1 MPKKKSSERYKVN
14 FSNERTKAALA
25 YMVLGE
31 SRITREELYSICG
44 KDIFY
49 SLKHSGYIKERER
62 GTFIPTQ
69 KLKNHVARMDGK
81 HFASS
86 GSSEHSTLLR
96 SSLNLVPRQALI
108 ENRFQSAYDIEKRCT
123 IPKSEVSYLTPDYQ
137 VTLTREE
144 LAEYIGNLEAY
155 KDTLPSYTRAYE
167 LISESIQK
175 LSSYTDVSS
184 LTFNV
189 EIVTSNYGN
198 RELELHREF
207 ERLQGTP
214 QIFIM

>member
-1 MPKKKSSERYKVN
+1 MAKKKSSERYKVN
-14 FSNERTKAALA
+14 FSNERTKVALA
-25 YMVLGE
+25 YIELGE
-31 SRITREELYSICG
+31 SRITRTELYSICG

-49 SLKHSGYIKERER
+49 ALKHNGYIKEREH

-69 KLKNHVARMDGK
+69 KLKNHILKMDGK
-81 HFASS
+81 HFSSS

-96 SSLNLVPRQALI
+96 SSLDLVPRQALI
-108 ENRFQSAYDIEKRCT
+108 ENRFQSGYDIEKRCT
-123 IPKSEVSYLTPDYQ
+123 IPKSEASHLTPDYQ
-137 VTLTREE
+137 ITLTRDE
-144 LAEYIGNLEAY
+144 LTEYIGNLEAY
-155 KDTLPSYTRAYE
+155 RDTLPTYTRAYE
-167 LISESIQK
+167 LVDESIQK
-175 LSSYTDVSS
+175 LSSYTDISS

>member
-1 MPKKKSSERYKVN
+1 MSKKKHNDRYKVN
-14 FSNERTKAALA
+14 FSNERTKVALA
-25 YMVLGE
+25 YMQLGE

-49 SLKHSGYIKERER
+49 SLKHNGYIKERER

-69 KLKNHVARMDGK
+69 RLKNHILKMDGK
-81 HFASS
+81 HFSSS

-96 SSLNLVPRQALI
+96 SSLDLVPKQALI
-108 ENRFQSAYDIEKRCT
+108 ENRFQSAYDIEKRCS
-123 IPKSEVSYLTPDYQ
+123 ISKSETSYLIPDYQ
-137 VTLTREE
+137 VTLTRDE
-144 LAEYIGNLEAY
+144 LTEYIGNLEAY
-155 KDTLPSYTRAYE
+155 RDTLPTYTRAYE
-167 LISESIQK
+167 LIEESICK

-184 LTFNV
+184 LTFNI
-189 EIVTSNYGN
+189 EICTSNYGT
-198 RELELHREF
+198 RELQLHREF

>member
-1 MPKKKSSERYKVN
+1 MAKKKSSERYKVN

-25 YMVLGE
+25 YMMLGE

-69 KLKNHVARMDGK
+69 KLKNHVAKMDGK
-81 HFASS
+81 HFSSS

-96 SSLNLVPRQALI
+96 SSLDLVPRQALI
-108 ENRFQSAYDIEKRCT
+108 ENRFQSGYDIEKRCS
-123 IPKSEVSYLTPDYQ
+123 ISKSDTPYLTPDYQ
-137 VTLTREE
+137 VTLTRDE
-144 LAEYIGNLEAY
+144 LAVYIGNLESY
-155 KDTLPSYTRAYE
+155 RDTLPTYTKSYE
-167 LISESIQK
+167 LIEESIQK
-175 LSSYTDVSS
+175 LSAYSDMPT

-198 RELELHREF
+198 RELEFHREF

>member
-1 MPKKKSSERYKVN
+1 MAKKKSSERYKVN
-14 FSNERTKAALA
+14 FNNERTKAAVA
-25 YMVLGE
+25 YMQLGE
-31 SRITREELYSICG
+31 SRITRKELYSICG

-49 SLKHSGYIKERER
+49 SLKHNGYIKERER

-69 KLKNHVARMDGK
+69 KLKNHISRMDGK
-81 HFASS
+81 HFSSS

-96 SSLNLVPRQALI
+96 SSLDLVPRQALI
-108 ENRFQSAYDIEKRCT
+108 ENRFQSGYDIEKRCS
-123 IPKSEVSYLTPDYQ
+123 ISKSDTPYLTPDYQ
-137 VTLTREE
+137 ITLTRDE

-155 KDTLPSYTRAYE
+155 RDTLPTYTRAYE
-167 LISESIQK
+167 LIDESIYK
-175 LSSYTDVSS
+175 LSSYTDVPS

>member
-1 MPKKKSSERYKVN
+1 MAKKKSNERYKVN
-14 FSNERTKAALA
+14 FSNERTKAAVA
-25 YMVLGE
+25 YMQLGE
-31 SRITREELYSICG
+31 SRITRKELYSICG

-49 SLKHSGYIKERER
+49 SLKHNGYIKERER

-96 SSLNLVPRQALI
+96 SSLDLVPRQALI
-108 ENRFQSAYDIEKRCT
+108 ENRFQSAYDIEKHCT
-123 IPKSEVSYLTPDYQ
+123 IPKSETSYLTPDYQ

-144 LAEYIGNLEAY
+144 LSEYIGNLEAY
-155 KDTLPSYTRAYE
+155 RDTLPTYTRAYE
-167 LISESIQK
+167 LVEESICK

-184 LTFNV
+184 LTFNI
-189 EIVTSNYGN
+189 EIVTSNYGT
-198 RELELHREF
+198 RELEAHREF